1 MTNSFPK
8 LLQTFRH
15 TSFRIYFFGQLV
27 SLSGTWLQRIAEAWL
42 AYQLT
47 HSAFYLGLVGFM
59 GLFPGIFSNL
69 FAGALLD
76 RYPKKTII
84 VITQTLLMLQ
94 AAILCWFTL
103 TGIINIQILLVLSF
117 FQALISGADMPA
129 RQTFLIELVGKEE
142 LPQAIALNSV
152 MVNLGRIL
160 GPVIGAFIIPLAG
173 EGAAFGLNAA
183 TYLVILFSFFWI
195 IPTVQQIEQTTE
207 GIFSRIR
214 NGFDYVFGN
223 KDIRNYL
230 LLFGFCNLLGMFYST
245 LLPLFAEEKFGRGA
259 EGLSVLMAASGIGA
273 FSGAFL
279 LGGLITP
286 ARLKPVLKAGTLM
299 LCFSLIMMAINPWY
313 FAAIGILFIGGLG
326 MMIQIAGTNMLLQH
340 VTSDEYRGRVMS
352 FYTFTFTLCTPLGN
366 LWAGSL
372 AELTNREM
380 PFLIGGVFLT
390 ILLFIFTRNRKG
402 IHHAR
407 T

>member
-1 MTNSFPK
+1 MSTSFSK
-8 LLQTFRH
+8 LIQTFRH
-15 TSFRIYFFGQLV
+15 TSFRLYFSGQLV

-76 RYPKKTII
+76 RYPKKKII

-94 AAILCWFTL
+94 AGILCWLTL
-103 TGIINIQILLVLSF
+103 SGHITIHLLLVLSF

-160 GPVIGAFIIPLAG
+160 GPVIGAFIIPFAG

-183 TYLVILFSFFWI
+183 TYLVILVSFFWI
-195 IPTVQQIEQTTE
+195 IPNPQPVEKSE
-207 GIFSRIR
+207 DGIFTRIKA
-214 NGFDYVFGN
+214 GFDYVSGHR
-223 KDIRNYL
+223 DIRNYL

-245 LLPLFAEEKFGRGA
+245 LLPLFAEEKFGRGSS
-259 EGLSVLMAASGIGA
+259 GLSVLMAASGVGA

-286 ARLKPVLKAGTLM
+286 AKLKPVLKIGTLM
-299 LCFSLIMMAINPWY
+299 LCFSLIAMAVNPWY
-313 FAAIGILFIGGLG
+313 NAAIGILFIGGLG
-326 MMIQIAGTNMLLQH
+326 MMIQIAGTNMLLQ
-340 VTSDEYRGRVMS
+340 TETTDEYRGRVMS
-352 FYTFTFTLCTPLGN
+352 FYTFTFTLGTPLGN

-372 AELTNREM
+372 AELTTREV
-380 PFLIGGVFLT
+380 PFWVGGTLLT
-390 ILLFIFTRNRKG
+390 ILFFIFTGTRKR
-402 IHHAR
+402 IQHA
-407 T
+407 